1 MASKTYKA
9 LAHFGFDGS
18 GRHTWTASHLGIVT
32 RNSYDTEGHLL
43 AATTQSASFKQT
55 QSHAYDVLGRLI
67 AATDAAG
74 GTRHVKW
81 NGQGLPD
88 VVTDALGREKRYRYD
103 AMGKLVEIIEAAN
116 TVQARMQNTA
126 IRFEHD
132 ALGQIAA
139 VIAPN
144 DAATRTVRDDF
155 GRTTAVISADSG
167 TVTRNYDAGGRLIA
181 STDANGNHASYA
193 YDVAGRIVK
202 QTVIDANPTKPAQTL
217 TLWKYE
223 GKRLVAIDHPGQA
236 ERYRYDEQGHLARKT
251 VILKLANG
259 AQASSITRYGY
270 DALGQLAST
279 SLADGSTIDYKR
291 NGQNQVVALER
302 SRIQTPWLRWL
313 LPAKAIVH
321 DLERDI
327 VGLKRL
333 GYGNG
338 IEAHYQRSPE
348 GVLARIVYRHKN
360 TLIDHRY
367 LWDVQGNLLTTQSK
381 DAQNNYAYDAQ
392 DRLIISG
399 SAPSSSQP
407 ALHANYSRYFH
418 DGAGNRVLAQEDIAD
433 QTDTKTNTVK
443 TTYVANSNRWQGA
456 TTYDASGQPGHIGQ
470 REYVWDALGKLIE
483 VRQEQRTLAS
493 YRYNHKGERIGKTTN
508 SQNTHYLYEGRKLV
522 AELSDKGQITR
533 QTIYLADQTIAVID
547 TPQGSQLDSIER
559 SPLAQIGADIAAA
572 FKAWFSS
579 NEAIVYLHNNH
590 LGATELVTDA
600 NGNPIWQAAYSPYG
614 KIVQVSASGTIGNI
628 QQQKTGFKLNL
639 RLPGQYE
646 DEETGLYYNDHR
658 YYDPN
663 RGQYLTPDPLGLRG
677 GINSYAY
684 AADNPL
690 KYIDPSG
697 LILFAFDGTN
707 NSAPA
712 PDKDQLSNVRKF
724 FDVYQD
730 GKKWYMNGVGRP
742 DQDSHI
748 DTNRTDQYNANTAR
762 ARVDYMLAQLDDY
775 INKGIFQNNEK
786 INIDITGF
794 SRGAAMARD
803 FSNKVAQRLHDQTYK
818 KSNACIA
825 IRFLG
830 LWDTVAQFG
839 LNGDENNL
847 WQLGIPPEVQ
857 NTFQAVALN
866 EYRYPFPGESIL
878 GGTNGG
884 NRIERGFIGSH
895 ADVGGSY
902 AEGDLSDISLMWIYK
917 QAKDL
922 KINMKILK
930 PEDTIVSNPVIHN
943 KELTDQSAFGLNRK
957 LRTRDASGA
966 IVSKPSQ
973 KDATVGG
980 MSYRDT
986 GAFVSYYPDTI
997 VNNPI
1002 NGSKIVIS
1010 GAKPDAYNNRI
1021 IAGDVNMKEY
1031 AKWLKSNYGIDVAY

>member
-367 LWDVQGNLLTTQSK
+367 LWDVQGNLLHTQSK
-381 DAQNNYAYDAQ
+381 DAQNNYVYDAQ

-407 ALHANYSRYFH
+407 ARHANYSRYFH
-418 DGAGNRVLAQEDIAD
+418 DGAGNRVLGQEDIAD
-433 QTDTKTNTVK
+433 QADMMTNTVK
-443 TTYVANSNRWQGA
+443 ATYVANSNRWQGA
-456 TTYDASGQPGHIGQ
+456 TGASPSIYDASGQPGHIGQ
-470 REYVWDALGKLIE
+470 REYVWGALGKLIE

-493 YRYNHKGERIGKTTN
+493 YRYNHKGERIGKTTKAG
-508 SQNTHYLYEGRKLV
+508 QTHYLYEGRQLT
-522 AELSDKGQITR
+522 AELNDKGQIIR
-533 QTIYLADQTIAVID
+533 QYVYLADQAIAVID

-559 SPLAQIGADIAAA
+559 SPLAQIGADIATA

-579 NEAIVYLHNNH
+579 NEAIAYLHNNH

-614 KIVQVSASGTIGNI
+614 KIVQVGAPGSIVNI
-628 QQQKTGFKLNL
+628 QQKTGFKLNL

-646 DEETGLYYNDHR
+646 DDETGLYYNDHR

-684 AADNPL
+684 AANNPL

-707 NSAPA
+707 NSNP
-712 PDKDQLSNVRKF
+712 PPINKNGSQDDWSNVYKF
-724 FDVYQD
+724 YLAYDETEN
-730 GKKWYMNGVGRP
+730 GPKWYMNGVGRDDP
-742 DQDSHI
+742 NSRITSNAMDEL
-748 DTNRTDQYNANTAR
+748 NANTAR
-762 ARVDYMLAQLDDY
+762 ARVDFMLARLDDY
-775 INKGIFQNNEK
+775 MGKTTFASKEQV
-786 INIDITGF
+786 NIDIVGF

-803 FSNKVAQRLHDQTYK
+803 FSNRVAKRLQDNTFQ
-818 KSNACIA
+818 KSGACVQIH
-825 IRFLG
+825 FMG

-839 LNGDENNL
+839 MNGTDNGS
-847 WQLGIPPEVQ
+847 WQLAIPEEAKNV
-857 NTFQAVALN
+857 FHAVALN
-866 EYRYPFPGESIL
+866 EYRYLWPGESI
-878 GGTNGG
+878 GRGTQ
-884 NRIERGFIGSH
+884 RGFIGSH
-895 ADVGGSY
+895 NDIGGSY
-902 AEGDLSDISLMWIYK
+902 GTGDLSDVALNWIVE
-917 QAKDL
+917 QAKTSGV
-922 KINMKILK
+922 KMKAWDD
-930 PEDTIVSNPVIHN
+930 PSVAHQEWGIVTNPVLHDKSIN
-943 KELTDQSAFGLNRK
+943 SAGRAFCLRK
-957 LRTRDASGA
+957 NNEEFVLDCQRQTA
-966 IVSKPSQ
+966 P
-973 KDATVGG
+973 GG
-980 MSYRDT
+980 MTWSQTQT
-986 GAFVSYYPDTI
+986 GNF
-997 VNNPI
+997 I
-1002 NGSKIVIS
+1002 NFYAQPTMDADGASKIV
-1010 GAKPDAYNNRI
+1010 GI
-1021 IAGDVNMKEY
+1021 INMKEY
-1031 AKWLKSNYGIDVAY
+1031 AKWIEKNYGLVINYSAP